1 MKIISGLLCLL
12 LLTGC
17 AGGGLSSVSENS
29 FISGS
34 GIATFVE
41 KDERKS
47 APILSGPTLTTGNIT
62 LNSNQVTV
70 VNVWASWCAPCRAEA
85 PVLQEFS
92 INYPQVQ
99 FAGILTRDN
108 LSSAVIICSCESAA
122 TWSGSNPLLLTCCA
136 HCGTSLR
143 IDSTMNFLSYPLVM
157 LDTESITLAS
167 LTLARWWGIIC
178 CIESTKW
185 ACCFGRI
192 IL

>member
-1 MKIISGLLCLL
+1 MKLISILLCLFMC
-12 LLTGC
+12 TGC
-17 AGGGLSSVSENS
+17 AGGGLSSGNENS

-41 KDERKS
+41 KDQRKS
-47 APILSGPTLTTGNIT
+47 APVLSGPTLTTGEIT

-108 LSSAVIICSCESAA
+108 LSSARAFYETFNLTFPTFIDDSLLIGFSKSLPANAIPTTLVIDRNGGVAA
-122 TWSGSNPLLLTCCA
+122 RISGVVT
-136 HCGTSLR
+136 
-143 IDSTMNFLSYPLVM
+143 V
-157 LDTESITLAS
+157 AS
-167 LTLARWWGIIC
+167 LSKL
-178 CIESTKW
+178 IEDVSKE
-185 ACCFGRI
+185 
-192 IL
+192 